1 MVMTDLTISAEDKT
15 LQFPRILCLH
25 GGGTN
30 ARIFRIQCHVLQRSL
45 SRSFRL
51 VYAEGLFPAQP
62 GSDVISVYKDYGPFK
77 AWQPLAPSDG
87 PESSAQET
95 IDLFEQA
102 IFDAMHADDRRGAT
116 GEFVAILG
124 FSQGAKMAASILHMQ
139 QIRHKHPGWTPY
151 GRWPDFRFAVLLAGR
166 GPLVCL
172 AANTAVPRDLVDATK
187 PATTTMKDLVI
198 PAESSHE
205 NMLHIPTIHVHGLED
220 PGLELHREMLRCYCS
235 SSSVTLIE
243 WEGDHRLP
251 IQSKHVNPIVE
262 QIHTIAWQ
270 TGALRK

>member
-1 MVMTDLTISAEDKT
+1 MTDLTISAEEST
-15 LQFPRILCLH
+15 LHFPRILCLH

-62 GSDVISVYKDYGPFK
+62 GSDVISVYEDYGPFK
-77 AWQPLAPSDG
+77 SWQQLASSGG
-87 PESSAQET
+87 PEGNAQGT
-95 IDLFEQA
+95 IDLIEQA
-102 IFDAMHADDRRGAT
+102 IFNAMHADDRRGAT

-124 FSQGAKMAASILHMQ
+124 FSQGAKIAASILHMQ
-139 QIRHKHPGWTPY
+139 QMRHKRPGWTPY
-151 GRWPDFRFAVLLAGR
+151 GRWPEFRFAVLLAGR

-172 AANTAVPRDLVDATK
+172 APDMAVPRDLVDATK
-187 PATTTMKDLVI
+187 PATTTMKDVVI
-198 PAESSHE
+198 PIEGANE
-205 NMLHIPTIHVHGLED
+205 NMLHIPTIHVHGLQD

-235 SSSVTLIE
+235 PSSVTLIE

-262 QIHTIAWQ
+262 QIQSLALQ
-270 TGALRK
+270 TGALRQ

>member
-1 MVMTDLTISAEDKT
+1 MTDLTNSAEHST
-15 LQFPRILCLH
+15 LHFPRILCLH

-30 ARIFRIQCHVLQRSL
+30 SRIFRIQCHVLERAL

-51 VYAEGLFPAQP
+51 VYAEGLFPTQP

-77 AWQPLAPSDG
+77 AWQRLVSSDG
-87 PESSAQET
+87 PESTAQET
-95 IDLFEQA
+95 INLIEQA
-102 IFDAMHADDRRGAT
+102 LFDAMHADDRRGAT
-116 GEFVAILG
+116 GEFVALLG

-139 QIRHKHPGWTPY
+139 QMRQQRPGWTPY
-151 GRWPDFRFAVLLAGR
+151 GRWPVFRFAVLLAGR

-172 AANTAVPRDLVDATK
+172 APNMTVPGDLVDAEK
-187 PATTTMKDLVI
+187 PATTTMKDVAI
-198 PAESSHE
+198 PIGGSSE
-205 NMLHIPTIHVHGLED
+205 NMLQIPTIHIHGLQD

-235 SSSVTLIE
+235 PSSVTLIE

-262 QIHTIAWQ
+262 QIHSLAWQ